1 MPLIDAAGTSL
12 FYDLTGPDDA
22 PVVAFSNS
30 LGATAEMW
38 DMQAA
43 ALASRMRVLRYDTR
57 GHGRSPL
64 RPGPV
69 SVDDLADDWAALLD
83 ALGIASAHIVG
94 LSLGGMTAQSLAV
107 RHPAKVR
114 SLTLMATGPYLPPPE
129 NWNARA
135 ATVRAEGLHAIVDAV
150 LARWFT
156 PAHLASASSRVD
168 FYRRKFLDNSAE
180 GYALCCEAIRDADL
194 RPVLGRI
201 AAPTLVVAGADDPV
215 TPVAM
220 AQDLRVAIPGADV
233 AVVPRSSHL
242 LAIEQHAAVTDLLV
256 SFFERVE
263 GRALRPADG
272 RSFEAGL
279 GNRKAVLGV
288 DHVQNSLAKAGPFAM
303 PWQDFITRAAWG
315 EIWGDDR
322 IPWKTRSMV
331 TLAMMVALH
340 REEEFKLHLRPALKN
355 GVTLDELQALLLQTA
370 IYAGVPAANAAF
382 RWARDVLGPEA
393 DAIAPPT
400 SSN

>member
-1 MPLIDAAGTSL
+1 MPLIDAAGTTL
-12 FYDLTGPDDA
+12 FYDLTGPEDA
-22 PVVAFSNS
+22 PVAAFSNS
-30 LGATAEMW
+30 LGTTAEMW

-57 GHGRSPL
+57 GHGRSPV

-94 LSLGGMTAQSLAV
+94 LSLGGMTAQALAI

-135 ATVRAEGLHAIVDAV
+135 ATVRADGLDAIADAV

-156 PAHLASASSRVD
+156 PTFFASASSRVD
-168 FYRRKFLDNSAE
+168 FHRRKFLDNSAE
-180 GYALCCEAIRDADL
+180 GYALCCEAIRDMDL
-194 RPVLGRI
+194 RPALGRI

-220 AQDLRVAIPGADV
+220 AQELRAAIAGADL

-242 LAIEQHAAVTDLLV
+242 LAIERSEAVTDLLV
-256 SFFERVE
+256 SFFERIE
-263 GRALRPADG
+263 GRALRPADTK
-272 RSFEAGL
+272 SFEAGL

-288 DHVQNSLAKAGPFAM
+288 DHVQNSLAKAGPFAA
-303 PWQDFITRAAWG
+303 PWQDFITRNAWG
-315 EIWGDDR
+315 QVWGDDR

-340 REEEFKLHLRPALKN
+340 REEEFKLHVRPALKN
-355 GVTLDELQALLLQTA
+355 GVTLDELQSLLMQTA
-370 IYAGVPAANAAF
+370 IYAGVPATNAAF
-382 RWARDVLGPEA
+382 RWVRDVLGPDA
-393 DAIAPPT
+393 DALGPR
-400 SSN
+400 